1 MIFMKLT
8 HLGFFFVSDK
18 YVSNSVSISP
28 RYCIWFFE
36 KQPRGNFQE
45 AFEGN
50 RTLKINKYMST
61 AIINLWT
68 NKFKHMIRSAGYELC
83 QSWRFLYAT
92 FKTIV
97 WWLYVHEKSI
107 KISGQDGIAWRE
119 EKWDVKHYCHC
130 LFEGKIYTKCNF
142 SACSICTLYSR
153 FDRVFSIWYIAMF
166 ESAVFNTSPS
176 QTPRYP
182 IHHKVRLR
190 GI

>member
-83 QSWRFLYAT
+83 QSWRFLRNFRNNRMVIICPRKKHIKHKNQRTRWDSLARRKLGC
-92 FKTIV
+92 KTLLSLFLWRKNLHQMQFFGLQYMYIV
-97 WWLYVHEKSI
+97 
-107 KISGQDGIAWRE
+107 
-119 EKWDVKHYCHC
+119 HYSV
-130 LFEGKIYTKCNF
+130 L
-142 SACSICTLYSR
+142 
-153 FDRVFSIWYIAMF
+153 
-166 ESAVFNTSPS
+166 
-176 QTPRYP
+176 Q
-182 IHHKVRLR
+182 
-190 GI
+190 